1 MKMKKLFHT
10 VLFFFITNFVFSQSL
25 VIGST
30 IFDEKKATIS
40 YVNIYVKEERKGTVT
55 NQFGQFELTI
65 NQEDFNKELIISAIG
80 FESQSFIISA
90 LPTKIYLKKTAY
102 DLEEVVVFS
111 GKEKIIEIGNLE
123 FPETG
128 LIPNFQSIG
137 IRVPEGYQSTIFLE
151 NPSTSEG
158 RFKTISFFIVK
169 EGKYNTPFRIKVY
182 SKDKKEGKPDSLLV
196 RKDIIVQANQKGE
209 WCQIDVSKYNIPLP
223 VDGAYIA
230 MEWLHNEKKY
240 QYKRKG
246 KYQGKKFKLKSY
258 GQGLGIYSKE
268 PNYEFWSYY
277 LGVGWKKELPSYKR
291 LIKAEVA
298 IYE

>member
-137 IRVPEGYQSTIFLE
+137 IRVPEE
-151 NPSTSEG
+151 
-158 RFKTISFFIVK
+158 
-169 EGKYNTPFRIKVY
+169 
-182 SKDKKEGKPDSLLV
+182 KEGKPDSLLV